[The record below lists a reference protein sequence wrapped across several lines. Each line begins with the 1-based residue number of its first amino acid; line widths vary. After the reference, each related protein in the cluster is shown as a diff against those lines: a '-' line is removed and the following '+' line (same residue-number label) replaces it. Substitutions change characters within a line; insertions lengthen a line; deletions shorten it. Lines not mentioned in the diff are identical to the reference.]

1 MDELI
6 EWFSQFLQE
15 VQEVADQLSE
25 EEAEEISQFIQ
36 SVIQFID
43 RYQSEQQQG
52 PAVAPVNFDIPEGE
66 HLSSNV
72 EGFAYDPEKGEMKVQ
87 FHGPFPHAKG
97 PVYAYSGVPESVFDI
112 IRKGAIPPRTSG
124 SNKYHTWHKNKTP
137 SHGASVNALLK
148 NGNFAF
154 RRVS

>member
-43 RYQSEQQQG
+43 TNQSNSKDRLLLLSTLIYQR
-52 PAVAPVNFDIPEGE
+52 VNTYLQMLKDLLMIQK
-66 HLSSNV
+66 
-72 EGFAYDPEKGEMKVQ
+72 KGK
-87 FHGPFPHAKG
+87 
-97 PVYAYSGVPESVFDI
+97 
-112 IRKGAIPPRTSG
+112 
-124 SNKYHTWHKNKTP
+124 
-137 SHGASVNALLK
+137 
-148 NGNFAF
+148 
-154 RRVS
+154 